1 MTAEFL
7 GIALVLGAL
16 AAILVAV
23 PLWRHRQQP
32 AGNTRGLIIVVALVL
47 AVPLVTLALYTQV
60 TTYPW
65 DQGEQPQARQQ
76 QGGGAANGAMA
87 GPILDM
93 VKQLEDRMATAP
105 TVEGLAM
112 LGRSYVNLERLDDA
126 VNAYHRAWEMTEGKD
141 PNVSLGYAEALLL
154 ADRNTILTS
163 AGDLLDE
170 VLTQLPDNP
179 KALWYGGMS
188 AVARGNQPLA
198 QQRLAHLLNQPDI
211 PDQLRNVVQQ
221 QLAAMGAEVP
231 AAPDQN
237 VASQNKGADKG
248 TAAQISA
255 TIDINPELQN
265 RLQQDAVLFV
275 FARETGQAGPPVA
288 VKRITAPTFPLTVTL
303 TDADG
308 MMGNNKLSSV
318 KNLTLVARISAA
330 GNATASSGDLY
341 GETQPDWPG
350 DSARIQIDS
359 SVP

>member
-7 GIALVLGAL
+7 GITLVLAAL

-32 AGNTRGLIIVVALVL
+32 AGNTRGLVIVVTLVL

-76 QGGGAANGAMA
+76 GGEAANGAMA
-87 GPILDM
+87 GPILGM

-126 VNAYHRAWEMTEGKD
+126 VNAYHRAWEMTEGKN
-141 PNVSLGYAEALLL
+141 PEVSLGYAEALLL

-170 VLTQLPDNP
+170 VLEQLPDNP

-198 QQRLAHLLNQPDI
+198 QQRLAHLLNQPEI

-231 AAPDQN
+231 AAPDQGI
-237 VASQNKGADKG
+237 APQNTGAG
-248 TAAQISA
+248 AQISA
-255 TIDINPELQN
+255 IIDINPELQSQL
-265 RLQQDAVLFV
+265 RQDAVLFV
-275 FARETGQAGPPVA
+275 FARETGQPGPPVA

-318 KNLTLVARISAA
+318 KNLTLVARISNA